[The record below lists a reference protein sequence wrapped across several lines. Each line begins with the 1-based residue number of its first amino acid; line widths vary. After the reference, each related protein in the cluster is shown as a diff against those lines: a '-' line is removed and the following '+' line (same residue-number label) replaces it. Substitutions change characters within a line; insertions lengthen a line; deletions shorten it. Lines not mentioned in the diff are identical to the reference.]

1 MSGRQRLPGQRPLA
15 RTLVLAAGWTVV
27 ALAGTFALDPFRN
40 YQLALV
46 AAYLCA
52 TAGLTVLVG
61 ATGQLSLG
69 HAALMAV
76 GGYGYA
82 LTSNALPLTGVARF
96 VVALLAGALASAVV
110 GLLLGLAAA
119 RLSGPYLAGLTLAVV
134 VALPAVASTW
144 SSVLHGDRGVQ
155 VDFEGVPDVLRRVVA
170 LEQWQAMV
178 TVVVAAVVVT
188 GLTVLRGGRFGLAMQ
203 AVRDDE
209 VAARLSG
216 IPAGRVKVQA
226 FTASSVAAGLGGAA
240 LCFVTQAVSPGAYT
254 VGFSLLLVVAV
265 VIGGL
270 GSILG
275 AALGSVVVVLLPW
288 LIGRLTSNLP
298 ADAAQ
303 RLDGNLAVLVFGLLL
318 ITVMALAPQG
328 LHGALTSLRR
338 RRRRSPE
345 PDRPLTDPTPHK
357 VLVPTEEQR

>member
-1 MSGRQRLPGQRPLA
+1 MNRRQPLPGQRPLA

-27 ALAGTFALDPFRN
+27 ALGGTFALDPFRN

-82 LTSNALPLTGVARF
+82 LTSNAVPLTGPARF
-96 VVALLAGALASAVV
+96 VVALLAAALASAVV

-134 VALPAVASTW
+134 VALPAAASTW
-144 SSVLHGDRGVQ
+144 STVLRGDQGVQ
-155 VDFEGVPDVLRRVVA
+155 TAFEGVPDALRGVVA

-178 TVVVAAVVVT
+178 AVVVAAVVVT
-188 GLTVLRGGRFGLAMQ
+188 GLAVLRSGRFGLRMQ

-216 IPAGRVKVQA
+216 IPAGRVKVLA
-226 FTASSVAAGLGGAA
+226 FTASSVAAGLGGAV
-240 LCFVTQAVSPGAYT
+240 LCHTSQAVTPGAYT

-275 AALGSVVVVLLPW
+275 AALGSAVVVLLPW
-288 LIGRLTSNLP
+288 LIGRLTTGLP
-298 ADAAQ
+298 TDAAQ

-318 ITVMALAPQG
+318 ITVMALAPEG
-328 LHGALTSLRR
+328 LHGALRR
-338 RRRRSPE
+338 RRRPHD
-345 PDRPLTDPTPHK
+345 PPRPIDAPAPRK

>member
-1 MSGRQRLPGQRPLA
+1 MRTRPIA
-15 RTLVLAAGWTVV
+15 RTLVVAAGWTVV
-27 ALAGTFALDPFRN
+27 ALAGTFALDPYRN

-52 TAGLTVLVG
+52 AAGLTVLIG

-69 HAALMAV
+69 QAALMAV

-82 LTSNALPLTGVARF
+82 LTSNAVPFTGVARF
-96 VVALLAGALASAVV
+96 VVALLAGAAASAVV

-144 SSVLHGDRGVQ
+144 SSVLHGDQGVQ
-155 VDFEGVPDVLRRVVA
+155 VGFEGVPEGLRRVVA

-178 TVVVAAVVVT
+178 AVVVT
-188 GLTVLRGGRFGLAMQ
+188 AAVVTGLVVLRGGRFGLRMQ

-216 IPAGRVKVQA
+216 IRAGRVKVLA
-226 FTASSVAAGLGGAA
+226 FTASSVAAGLGGAV
-240 LCFVTQAVSPGAYT
+240 LCFVAQAVSPGAYT

-265 VIGGL
+265 VIGGI

-275 AALGSVVVVLLPW
+275 AALGSAVVVLLPW
-288 LIGRLTSNLP
+288 LIGRLTTTLP

-303 RLDGNLAVLVFGLLL
+303 RLDGNLAVLVFGVLL

-328 LHGALTSLRR
+328 LRGVLRR
-338 RRRRSPE
+338 RP
-345 PDRPLTDPTPHK
+345 PAPATAPPLK
-357 VLVPTEEQR
+357 ELVPTEEQR